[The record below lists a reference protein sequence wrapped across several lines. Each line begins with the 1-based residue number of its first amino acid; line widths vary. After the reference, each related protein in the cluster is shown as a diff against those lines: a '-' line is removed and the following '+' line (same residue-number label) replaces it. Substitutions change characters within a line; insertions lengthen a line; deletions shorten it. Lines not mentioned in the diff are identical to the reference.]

1 MYTTI
6 KLAVIK
12 LIDLS
17 SSRWYDPI
25 DQIVTDHKSFLKVLS
40 SFQWVELQCRDDF
53 HVWLFEQ
60 WLCPCVR
67 FLVLPG
73 LGKLKVVVPCTHEMY
88 VCAHRVLLI
97 IFHKGIGVKLVS
109 RTLRVTR
116 EVEILQTFLWS
127 IRFSLVFYRLFI
139 LILVCEVLMTFSPKK
154 FAE

>member
-1 MYTTI
+1 MSQSYRNRRYMYKGFT
-6 KLAVIK
+6 LAVIK

-25 DQIVTDHKSFLKVLS
+25 DQIVRDHKSFLKVLS

-109 RTLRVTR
+109 RTPPCYQGGRN
-116 EVEILQTFLWS
+116 
-127 IRFSLVFYRLFI
+127 FSDIFVI
-139 LILVCEVLMTFSPKK
+139 HKV
-154 FAE
+154 

>member
-1 MYTTI
+1 MNGGEGERNHLKGLVFFWFFTFFPYLAKTKIGVSSYRNRRYMYKGIT
-6 KLAVIK
+6 LAVIK

-88 VCAHRVLLI
+88 VHIEYC
-97 IFHKGIGVKLVS
+97 
-109 RTLRVTR
+109 
-116 EVEILQTFLWS
+116 
-127 IRFSLVFYRLFI
+127 
-139 LILVCEVLMTFSPKK
+139 
-154 FAE
+154 

>member
-1 MYTTI
+1 MSQFHRNRTYMYKGI
-6 KLAVIK
+6 KLAVLK

-67 FLVLPG
+67 SLVLPG
-73 LGKLKVVVPCTHEMY
+73 LGKLKVVVPCTSRN

-109 RTLRVTR
+109 RTPPCYQGGRK
-116 EVEILQTFLWS
+116 
-127 IRFSLVFYRLFI
+127 FSDIFVI
-139 LILVCEVLMTFSPKK
+139 HKV
-154 FAE
+154 